1 MQIQR
6 QGQQLEIKEE
16 LPDTVEIF
24 LRPAATNSCNCF
36 PARFLTIRLTLS
48 ASGLTPDSLRS
59 LVTSSAAVLKLGIET
74 CKMKRKERIL
84 TW

>member
-1 MQIQR
+1 MQQFQQQR
-6 QGQQLEIKEE
+6 GQQLKIKEG

-59 LVTSSAAVLKLGIET
+59 LVTSSAAILKLGIVE
-74 CKMKRKERIL
+74 CKMKG
-84 TW
+84 W